1 MAVAWLPHSLEC
13 GTPAGKSGP
22 CFWIWLDLARFG
34 FGLVDVQAVDAQACC
49 EQALLLVLCVYVC
62 GSIPTCPHN
71 TSRDCWNAVCVG
83 MGARA
88 HLLRCA
94 ALTLPCVNGYLECRR
109 ITLPLLSMLARC
121 GFVRK
126 HISFVCIFIFLLV
139 SHAACAFFP
148 RGMCPR
154 IRDVG
159 IPPLGAPSHPWTA

>member
-1 MAVAWLPHSLEC
+1 MFLGLAGLSSFWLWV
-13 GTPAGKSGP
+13 SG
-22 CFWIWLDLARFG
+22 CSSS
-34 FGLVDVQAVDAQACC
+34 GLVDAQACC

-88 HLLRCA
+88 HLLGCA

-126 HISFVCIFIFLLV
+126 HISFVFILFFSLLV
-139 SHAACAFFP
+139 SHAACAFFS
-148 RGMCPR
+148 RGMYPR